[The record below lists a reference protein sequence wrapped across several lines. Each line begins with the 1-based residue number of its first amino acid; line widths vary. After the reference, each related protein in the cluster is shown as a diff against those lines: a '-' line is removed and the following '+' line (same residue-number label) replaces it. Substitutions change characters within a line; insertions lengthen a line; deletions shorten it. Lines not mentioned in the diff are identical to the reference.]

1 MMEMNDMTSTKHNM
15 TSRIFWVAVVT
26 CLLLFPLLLGAQTKS
41 QAAAP
46 AQKSFAT
53 PQEAVDALISAAS
66 DYNVS
71 SLLEILGPD
80 GKDLVETKDPV
91 QDKNQAEA
99 FAALA
104 RKKNSVSINQK
115 NPNLATL
122 IVGEHDWPSPIP
134 LLKKN
139 GKWLFDSKTGRMEV
153 LYRRIGTNEL
163 DAIQIC
169 RGFVEAQLAYASSI
183 HDDSGV
189 NQYAQKILSTPG
201 KQDGLYWENPDGTP
215 GGPIS
220 KAIAKAIAEGYS
232 TDKRSAYHGYYFKV
246 LKGQGPAAPLGKLD
260 YVIQGAMIGGFALLA
275 VPSEYRVNGV
285 KSFIVNQDGV
295 VFQKDL
301 GPNSVEIGKQLELY
315 NPDKTWQV
323 TDDNWPESVA
333 PDTGVAE

>member
-1 MMEMNDMTSTKHNM
+1 MTSKTQSR
-15 TSRIFWVAVVT
+15 TSRIFWVAFVT
-26 CLLLFPLLLGAQTKS
+26 CSLLLPSLEAQTIS
-41 QAAAP
+41 QASAVT
-46 AQKSFAT
+46 QKTFAT
-53 PQEAVDALISAAS
+53 PQEAAEALINAAS
-66 DYNVS
+66 NYDLS
-71 SLLEILGPD
+71 ALLQIVGPD
-80 GKDLVETKDPV
+80 GEDLVQTKDPV

-104 RKKNSVSINQK
+104 KQKNSISIDSK
-115 NPNLATL
+115 NKNRAIL
-122 IVGEHDWPSPIP
+122 IVGENDWPSPIP
-134 LLKKN
+134 LIKKN
-139 GKWLFDSKTGRMEV
+139 GKWLFDSKTGRTEV

-169 RGFVEAQLAYASSI
+169 RGFVEAQHIYSSTI

-189 NQYAQKILSTPG
+189 NQYAQKIISTPG
-201 KQDGLYWENPDGTP
+201 KQDGLYWENADGSP

-220 KAIAKAIAEGYS
+220 KAIAKAIEEGYS

-295 VFQKDL
+295 VYQKDL
-301 GPNSVEIGKQLELY
+301 GPNSIEIGKQMELY

-323 TDDNWPESVA
+323 TDDDWPQSVA
-333 PDTGVAE
+333 PDTSVAE

>member
-1 MMEMNDMTSTKHNM
+1 MMEMNDMTSKNQSR
-15 TSRIFWVAVVT
+15 TSRIFWVAFVT
-26 CLLLFPLLLGAQTKS
+26 CLLLFPLLLGAQT
-41 QAAAP
+41 QATT
-46 AQKSFAT
+46 QKTFAT
-53 PQEAVDALISAAS
+53 PQEAADALINAAS
-66 DYNVS
+66 NYDLS
-71 SLLEILGPD
+71 ALLQIVGPD
-80 GKDLVETKDPV
+80 GEDLVQTKDPV

-104 RKKNSVSINQK
+104 KQKNSISIDPK
-115 NPNLATL
+115 NKNRAILV
-122 IVGEHDWPSPIP
+122 VGENDWPSPIP
-134 LLKKN
+134 LVKKK
-139 GKWLFDSKTGRMEV
+139 GKWLFDSKAGRTEV

-169 RGFVEAQLAYASSI
+169 RGFVEAQLLYASTI
-183 HDDSGV
+183 HDDSGI
-189 NQYAQKILSTPG
+189 NQYAQKIISTPG

-220 KAIAKAIAEGYS
+220 KAVARAIEEGYS

-246 LKGQGPAAPLGKLD
+246 LKGQGPAAKLGKLD

-285 KSFIVNQDGV
+285 KSFIVNQDGI

-301 GPNSVEIGKQLELY
+301 GPNSIEIGKQMELY
-315 NPDKTWQV
+315 NPDKTWHV

-333 PDTGVAE
+333 PDVAVAE